1 MLSKNNFKERLR
13 KMEDRQ
19 DRFSIRK
26 FSIGAVSVL
35 IGSFIFCVQSTQVA
49 HADTLAEK
57 DSTVVST
64 KDSSK
69 VVARGNSGTSNPSSN
84 NQLHSANQT
93 IDTNTAKL
101 EHKATTGELKPV
113 SSNTISAVKQP
124 TTDIESSSKNQT
136 LLTKNNAINQSQ
148 SNTQEISNNQGNRAS
163 TINNTS
169 VNDQA
174 NTKKTDTLNTDTT
187 ISDAPNYPDTHG
199 VVPTTQYIFDQ
210 FTLTNGQ
217 LTNNAYTPL
226 NMLITLTTDR
236 NNPGNKLNYYI
247 TNNNY
252 SEVYANDAINVDQ
265 YVNYTGVGPYP
276 SSNLVIYNFGPNG
289 ISVNEN
295 NNNFG
300 LAFTF
305 GYGKYDSI
313 INSSDP
319 NPFSSSNVSNAWG
332 DTTPTNVTQTITY
345 VDAQTGQPMP
355 NTPTIESNGLTGQI
369 YQVDPAAE
377 KIIKG
382 YYLVNKERDHG
393 VISQYKNGGTYTNEW
408 VSQSGQLIKEV
419 WHQINS
425 NGVMQVDVYI
435 NNVQKYDPNNLK
447 GIVYPSTMSKDG
459 PTQLNIDNGSYV
471 FPNPYVEQT
480 SNIELKYDPLGH
492 IIPVTPDGNPIP
504 NAPTPQYTNS
514 PTNPSAVE
522 PNEPVP
528 NIPGYT
534 PKVST
539 VTPTDP
545 GTDTKVIYVPIEQ
558 GSITVTVH
566 DVTDNVNLP
575 QYGKSSGEQDVGT
588 RFTYDKNTVIT
599 DLENKGYK
607 VLNPDVVIPTT
618 ISKGAQNIVINVEHE
633 LVPVTPEN
641 PGTPG
646 QPINPNNP
654 DGPKW
659 PDGTAKN
666 NLEATGTQTIHYEG
680 AGNKTPADNIQH
692 FTFTKSATVDKV
704 TGKVVSETGWNVS
717 SHTFGNV
724 DTPVVAGYHADKSVA
739 GGATITPDDLN
750 KTIVVTYAPN
760 GHVIP
765 VGPNGQPIPDAPQPQ
780 FPTNPD
786 NPTGTTPSE
795 VPVVPGYHP
804 ENGKPGDPV
813 DPVPGKPGED
823 VPVKYVPDTP
833 TPETYNGSQTI
844 KFVDG
849 NGTEL
854 HTPDTQTATNL
865 TGEHTFGKIN
875 TPVIKGYTTTE
886 TTAGGATV
894 TKNNP
899 NAVITVTYTP
909 NGHIIPVG
917 PDGKPIPDAPQ
928 PQFPTNPDNPSETTP
943 GQVPDVPGYHPESG
957 KPGEPVNPVPG
968 KPGENVPVKYV
979 PDTPAPETYTG
990 SQTIKFVDG
999 NGTELHTPDTQS
1011 ATNLTGDH
1019 TFGKINTP
1027 VIKGYTTTETTAGGA
1042 TVTKNN
1048 PNATITVTYTPNG
1061 HIIPVGPDGKPIPD
1075 APQPQ
1080 FPTNPDNPSET
1091 TPGQVPDVPGYHPES
1106 GKPGEP
1112 VDPVP
1117 GKPGENVP
1125 VKYVPDTPT
1134 PETYTGSQT
1143 IKFVDGNGTELHTP
1157 DTQTATNL
1165 TGDHTFGK
1173 INTPVIKGYTTT
1185 ETTAGGATVT
1195 KNNPNAVITVTYT
1208 PNGHIIP
1215 VGPDGKPIPDAPQ
1228 PQFPTNPDN
1237 PSETT
1242 PGQVPDVP
1250 GYHPESGK
1258 PGEPV
1263 NPVPGKPGENV
1274 PVKYVPDT
1282 PTPETYTGS
1291 QTIKFV
1297 DGTTGKEIESPNV
1310 QKATNLTGEHTFGKI
1325 NTPVI
1330 KGYTTT
1336 ETTAGGA
1343 TVTKENPNAVIT
1355 VTYTPNGH
1363 IIPVGP
1369 DGKPIPD
1376 APQPQFPTNPD
1387 NPSETTPGQVPDV
1400 PGYHPE
1406 SGKPGEPVDPVPGKP
1421 GENVPVKY
1429 VPDTPAPETYT
1440 GSQTIKFVDGNGT
1453 ELHTPDTQTATNL
1466 TGDHTFGKINT
1477 PVIKGYT
1484 TTETTAGGATVTK
1497 DNPNATITVTYT
1509 PNGHIIP
1516 VGPDG
1521 KPIPDA
1527 PQPQFPTNPD
1537 NPSETTPGQVPDVPG
1552 YHPES
1557 GKPGEPVNSVPG
1569 KPGEDIPV
1577 KYVPDTPE
1585 TYTGS
1590 QTIKFVDGKT
1600 GKEIESPNVQTAT
1613 NLTGSHTFGKINTP
1627 VIKGYTT
1634 TQITAGGATVT
1645 RDNPN
1650 AVVTV
1655 TYIPNGHII
1664 PVGPNS
1670 KPIPSADQPQ
1680 FPTNPEN
1687 PTETTP
1693 GQLPVVPGYHPEVG
1707 KPGENVNPV
1716 PGKPGEDVPVKYVPD
1731 TPVKPSTPFTPTTPE
1746 TPRNNPTRPSETPIA
1761 NNVESNK
1768 KKEELPQ
1775 TGRKENQ
1782 AQLIGLAVAGISFL
1796 LGLIGDRKKKE

>member
-1 MLSKNNFKERLR
+1 MIK
-13 KMEDRQ
+13 
-19 DRFSIRK
+19 
-26 FSIGAVSVL
+26 
-35 IGSFIFCVQSTQVA
+35 
-49 HADTLAEK
+49 
-57 DSTVVST
+57 
-64 KDSSK
+64 
-69 VVARGNSGTSNPSSN
+69 SN
-84 NQLHSANQT
+84 
-93 IDTNTAKL
+93 
-101 EHKATTGELKPV
+101 
-113 SSNTISAVKQP
+113 
-124 TTDIESSSKNQT
+124 
-136 LLTKNNAINQSQ
+136 
-148 SNTQEISNNQGNRAS
+148 
-163 TINNTS
+163 
-169 VNDQA
+169 
-174 NTKKTDTLNTDTT
+174 
-187 ISDAPNYPDTHG
+187 
-199 VVPTTQYIFDQ
+199 
-210 FTLTNGQ
+210 
-217 LTNNAYTPL
+217 
-226 NMLITLTTDR
+226 
-236 NNPGNKLNYYI
+236 
-247 TNNNY
+247 
-252 SEVYANDAINVDQ
+252 
-265 YVNYTGVGPYP
+265 
-276 SSNLVIYNFGPNG
+276 
-289 ISVNEN
+289 
-295 NNNFG
+295 
-300 LAFTF
+300 
-305 GYGKYDSI
+305 
-313 INSSDP
+313 DP

-534 PKVST
+534 PKVSI

-786 NPTGTTPSE
+786 NP
-795 VPVVPGYHP
+795 
-804 ENGKPGDPV
+804 
-813 DPVPGKPGED
+813 
-823 VPVKYVPDTP
+823 
-833 TPETYNGSQTI
+833 
-844 KFVDG
+844 
-849 NGTEL
+849 
-854 HTPDTQTATNL
+854 
-865 TGEHTFGKIN
+865 
-875 TPVIKGYTTTE
+875 
-886 TTAGGATV
+886 
-894 TKNNP
+894 
-899 NAVITVTYTP
+899 
-909 NGHIIPVG
+909 
-917 PDGKPIPDAPQ
+917 
-928 PQFPTNPDNPSETTP
+928 SETTP

-979 PDTPAPETYTG
+979 PDTPTPETYTGSQTIKFVDGTTGKEIESPNVQTATNLTGDHTFGKINTPVIKGYTTTETTAGGATVTKNNPNATITVTYTPNGHIIPVGPDGKPIPDAPQPQFPTNPNNPSETTPSQVPDVPGYHPENGKPGEPVNPVPGKPGENVPVKYVPNTPTPETYTG

-999 NGTELHTPDTQS
+999 NGTELHTPDTQTV
-1011 ATNLTGDH
+1011 TNLTGDH

-1112 VDPVP
+1112 V
-1117 GKPGENVP
+1117 
-1125 VKYVPDTPT
+1125 
-1134 PETYTGSQT
+1134 
-1143 IKFVDGNGTELHTP
+1143 
-1157 DTQTATNL
+1157 
-1165 TGDHTFGK
+1165 
-1173 INTPVIKGYTTT
+1173 
-1185 ETTAGGATVT
+1185 
-1195 KNNPNAVITVTYT
+1195 
-1208 PNGHIIP
+1208 
-1215 VGPDGKPIPDAPQ
+1215 
-1228 PQFPTNPDN
+1228 
-1237 PSETT
+1237 
-1242 PGQVPDVP
+1242 
-1250 GYHPESGK
+1250 
-1258 PGEPV
+1258 

-1274 PVKYVPDT
+1274 PVKYVPNT

-1406 SGKPGEPVDPVPGKP
+1406 SGKPGEPVNPVPGKP

-1429 VPDTPAPETYT
+1429 VPNTPTPETYT

-1497 DNPNATITVTYT
+1497 NNPNATITVTYTPNGHIIPVGPDGKPIPDAPQPQFPTNPDNPSETTPGQVPDVPGYHPESGKPGEPVNPVPGKPGENVPVKYVPNTPTPETYTGSQTIKFVDGNGTELHTPDTQTVTNLTGDHTFGKINTPVIKGYTTTETTAGGATVTKENPNAVITVTYT

-1577 KYVPDTPE
+1577 RYVPDTPE

-1664 PVGPNS
+1664 PVGPNG

-1782 AQLIGLAVAGISFL
+1782 AQLIGLAVAGIIFL

>member
-1 MLSKNNFKERLR
+1 MIK
-13 KMEDRQ
+13 
-19 DRFSIRK
+19 
-26 FSIGAVSVL
+26 
-35 IGSFIFCVQSTQVA
+35 
-49 HADTLAEK
+49 
-57 DSTVVST
+57 
-64 KDSSK
+64 
-69 VVARGNSGTSNPSSN
+69 SN
-84 NQLHSANQT
+84 
-93 IDTNTAKL
+93 
-101 EHKATTGELKPV
+101 
-113 SSNTISAVKQP
+113 
-124 TTDIESSSKNQT
+124 
-136 LLTKNNAINQSQ
+136 
-148 SNTQEISNNQGNRAS
+148 
-163 TINNTS
+163 
-169 VNDQA
+169 
-174 NTKKTDTLNTDTT
+174 
-187 ISDAPNYPDTHG
+187 
-199 VVPTTQYIFDQ
+199 
-210 FTLTNGQ
+210 
-217 LTNNAYTPL
+217 
-226 NMLITLTTDR
+226 
-236 NNPGNKLNYYI
+236 
-247 TNNNY
+247 
-252 SEVYANDAINVDQ
+252 
-265 YVNYTGVGPYP
+265 
-276 SSNLVIYNFGPNG
+276 
-289 ISVNEN
+289 
-295 NNNFG
+295 
-300 LAFTF
+300 
-305 GYGKYDSI
+305 
-313 INSSDP
+313 DP

-534 PKVST
+534 PKVSI

-786 NPTGTTPSE
+786 NPSETTPGQ
-795 VPVVPGYHP
+795 VPDVPGYHP
-804 ENGKPGDPV
+804 ESGKPGEPV
-813 DPVPGKPGED
+813 NPVPGKPGEN

-833 TPETYNGSQTI
+833 TPETYTGSQTI

-849 NGTEL
+849 TTGKEIESPNV
-854 HTPDTQTATNL
+854 QTATNL
-865 TGEHTFGKIN
+865 TGDHTFGKIN

-894 TKNNP
+894 TKNNPNATITVTYTPNGHIIPVGPDGKPIPDAPQPQFPTNPNNPSETTPSQVPDVPGYHPENGKPGEPVNPVPGKPGENVPVKYVPNTPTPETYNGSQTIKFVDGTTGKEIESPNVQKATNLTGDHTFGKINTPVIKGYTTTETTAGGATVTKENP

-979 PDTPAPETYTG
+979 PNTPTPETYTGSQTIKFVDGTTGKEIESPNVQKATNLTGEHTFGKINTPVIKGYTTTETTAGGATVTKENPNAVITVTYTPNGHIIPVGPDGKPIPDAPQPQFPTNPDNPSETTPGQVPDVPGYHPESGKPGEPVNPVPGKPGENVPVKYVPNTPTPETYTG

-999 NGTELHTPDTQS
+999 NGTELHTPDTQT

-1157 DTQTATNL
+1157 DTQTVTNL
-1165 TGDHTFGK
+1165 TGD
-1173 INTPVIKGYTTT
+1173 
-1185 ETTAGGATVT
+1185 
-1195 KNNPNAVITVTYT
+1195 
-1208 PNGHIIP
+1208 
-1215 VGPDGKPIPDAPQ
+1215 
-1228 PQFPTNPDN
+1228 
-1237 PSETT
+1237 
-1242 PGQVPDVP
+1242 
-1250 GYHPESGK
+1250 
-1258 PGEPV
+1258 
-1263 NPVPGKPGENV
+1263 
-1274 PVKYVPDT
+1274 
-1282 PTPETYTGS
+1282 
-1291 QTIKFV
+1291 
-1297 DGTTGKEIESPNV
+1297 
-1310 QKATNLTGEHTFGKI
+1310 HTFGKI

-1406 SGKPGEPVDPVPGKP
+1406 SGKPGEPV
-1421 GENVPVKY
+1421 
-1429 VPDTPAPETYT
+1429 
-1440 GSQTIKFVDGNGT
+1440 
-1453 ELHTPDTQTATNL
+1453 
-1466 TGDHTFGKINT
+1466 
-1477 PVIKGYT
+1477 
-1484 TTETTAGGATVTK
+1484 
-1497 DNPNATITVTYT
+1497 
-1509 PNGHIIP
+1509 
-1516 VGPDG
+1516 
-1521 KPIPDA
+1521 
-1527 PQPQFPTNPD
+1527 
-1537 NPSETTPGQVPDVPG
+1537 
-1552 YHPES
+1552 
-1557 GKPGEPVNSVPG
+1557 NSVPG

-1577 KYVPDTPE
+1577 RYVPDTPE

-1664 PVGPNS
+1664 PVGPNG

-1782 AQLIGLAVAGISFL
+1782 AQLIGLAVAGIIFL